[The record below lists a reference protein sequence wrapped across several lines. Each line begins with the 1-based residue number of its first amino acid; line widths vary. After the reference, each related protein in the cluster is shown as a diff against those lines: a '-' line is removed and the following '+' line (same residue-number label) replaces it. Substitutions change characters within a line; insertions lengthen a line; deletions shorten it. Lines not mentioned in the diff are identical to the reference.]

1 MSNLDSSVKY
11 RVRSVNEES
20 LITAKGNI
28 TMATVRKIIAAAVV
42 AGAIAISAVGQAD
55 AAPVRPIKSIVVS
68 PAGGQ
73 GDWPLAK

>member
-1 MSNLDSSVKY
+1 
-11 RVRSVNEES
+11 
-20 LITAKGNI
+20 
-28 TMATVRKIIAAAVV
+28 MATVRKIIAAAVV

-55 AAPVRPIKSIVVS
+55 AAPVGPKTIVVS